1 MGVYGFYN
9 YTKKFQK
16 PVNYTNT
23 SIQYRIGID
32 ALSLLYKY
40 RGDIRKIFEC
50 LKPILNHKLLFV
62 FDGKAPESKTNE
74 IEKRKKSNSV
84 IQEKIENFKNWLK
97 SDICEET
104 KDMFRKQIKELE
116 YDSWIMS
123 NEVRNEFKDYLIS
136 KNYSFIKSIQ
146 EADAVLIDLY
156 YANYIDIVLSSDMD
170 FLIAGIDCLLVPVKD
185 VLKEILLEDILS
197 EEEINKEQL
206 KEVAIL
212 CGIDSLRIT
221 VIDDVSHSIQ
231 LIRHYGS
238 IESIINHDVID
249 ISLPY
254 ETYISDIKQ
263 RFYPNRLE
271 PLKNVKL
278 EHKIYLEAFK
288 PKES

>member
-9 YTKKFQK
+9 YTKQFQK
-16 PVNYTNT
+16 PVYYTNT

-40 RGDIRKIFEC
+40 HGDISKIFEC

-84 IQEKIENFKNWLK
+84 IQEKIQNFKNWLK

-116 YDSWIMS
+116 YESWIMS
-123 NEVRNEFKDYLIS
+123 YEVRNEFKDYLIS

-156 YANYIDIVLSSDMD
+156 YSNYIDIVLSSDMD
-170 FLIAGIDCLLVPVKD
+170 FLVAGIDYLIVPVKGS
-185 VLKEILLEDILS
+185 LKEILLEDILNK
-197 EEEINKEQL
+197 EEINKEQL

-263 RFYPNRLE
+263 RFYPNRIE

-278 EHKIYLEAFK
+278 ENKIYLEAFK

>member
-9 YTKKFQK
+9 YTKPFQK
-16 PVNYTNT
+16 NVNNTNI
-23 SIQYRIGID
+23 SKKYRIGIY

-40 RGDIRKIFEC
+40 RGDISKIFNC
-50 LKPILNHKLLFV
+50 LKPILNHELLFV
-62 FDGKAPESKTNE
+62 FDGKAPESKINE
-74 IEKRKKSNSV
+74 IEKRKKTNSI
-84 IQEKIENFKNWLK
+84 IQEKIENFNNWLK

-116 YDSWIMS
+116 YESWVMS

-136 KNYSFIKSIQ
+136 NNYSFIKSIQ

-170 FLIAGIDCLLVPVKD
+170 FLIAGIDHLLVPVKD
-185 VLKEILLEDILS
+185 SLKEILLEDIL
-197 EEEINKEQL
+197 EAEEINKEQL

-212 CGIDSLRIT
+212 CGIDSIRIT
-221 VIDDVSHSIQ
+221 IMGDVSYAIQ

-238 IESIINHDVID
+238 IESIINHDVMD

-263 RFYPNRLE
+263 RFYPNRLD
-271 PLKNVKL
+271 PFKNVKL